1 MDVIITPSRALAF
14 QENLMKIHPINPLA
28 DDGTHTLIAE
38 DGNYLDIDDT
48 HVEEDNE
55 QELIVESDE
64 DEEEL
69 DGDDLFDISDD
80 D

>member
-1 MDVIITPSRALAF
+1 M
-14 QENLMKIHPINPLA
+14 M
-28 DDGTHTLIAE
+28 
-38 DGNYLDIDDT
+38 
-48 HVEEDNE
+48 HVEEDND

-64 DEEEL
+64 DEEL

>member
-1 MDVIITPSRALAF
+1 M
-14 QENLMKIHPINPLA
+14 EIHLINPIA
-28 DDGTHTLIAE
+28 DDGPQILIAKY
-38 DGNYLDIDDT
+38 GNYLDIYDA

-55 QELIVESDE
+55 QELIVESYE
-64 DEEEL
+64 DEEL